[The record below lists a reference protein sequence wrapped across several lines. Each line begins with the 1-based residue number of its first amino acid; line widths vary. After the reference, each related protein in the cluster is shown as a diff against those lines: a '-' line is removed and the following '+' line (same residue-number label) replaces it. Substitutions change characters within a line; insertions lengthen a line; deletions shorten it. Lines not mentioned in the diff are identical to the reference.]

1 METMNGI
8 EERRV
13 AETSEMEPPCCNVI
27 HHDVVARV
35 REAQLEEEA
44 IRDVA
49 AIFQALGDPTRVRI
63 LHALIQSEMCVCD
76 LAAALEMTQSAVSHQ
91 LRHLRNLR
99 IIKRR
104 KVGRIAYYSIDDE
117 HIKTLFET
125 GLHHVSHR

>member
-1 METMNGI
+1 MES
-8 EERRV
+8 V
-13 AETSEMEPPCCNVI
+13 CCNVI
-27 HHDVVARV
+27 HHDTVARV
-35 REAQLEEEA
+35 RETRLEEEQ

-49 AIFQALGDPTRVRI
+49 AIFQAMGDPTRVRI
-63 LHALIQSEMCVCD
+63 LHALVQSEMCVCD

-91 LRHLRNLR
+91 LRNLRNLR

-104 KVGRIAYYSIDDE
+104 KEGRVAYYSIDDE

>member
-1 METMNGI
+1 MES
-8 EERRV
+8 V
-13 AETSEMEPPCCNVI
+13 CCNVI
-27 HHDVVARV
+27 HHETVARV
-35 REAQLEEEA
+35 RGEQLAEEQ

-49 AIFQALGDPTRVRI
+49 AIFQAMGDPTRVRI
-63 LHALIQSEMCVCD
+63 LHALVQSEMCVCD

-91 LRHLRNLR
+91 LRNLRNLR

-104 KVGRIAYYSIDDE
+104 KEGRVAYYSIDDE